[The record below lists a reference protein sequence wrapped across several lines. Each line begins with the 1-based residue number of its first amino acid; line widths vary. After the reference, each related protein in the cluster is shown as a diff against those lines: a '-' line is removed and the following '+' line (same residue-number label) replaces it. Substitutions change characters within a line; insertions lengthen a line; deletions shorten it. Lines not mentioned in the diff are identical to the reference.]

1 MKGPDTGST
10 DYDLNRLRWQCRRG
24 MLELDYLLSDFVER
38 GFDALS
44 ASEKADFVRLLGE
57 ADQDLQ
63 RWLVGGHPVPDEGYR
78 TLVHRIIDRPQSSL
92 PDS

>member
-1 MKGPDTGST
+1 MKRSLYPPLTIAAFVSVAG
-10 DYDLNRLRWQCRRG
+10 
-24 MLELDYLLSDFVER
+24 LLFASKESKT
-38 GFDALS
+38 LS

-78 TLVHRIIDRPQSSL
+78 KLVHRIIDRPQSSL